1 MSTYRCPNCK
11 TEIPDTGISSKT
23 MGSQLRQHTQCPS
36 CKMRLVRNPESP
48 VPELRD
54 WRENE
59 DKEPD
64 DAS

>member
-1 MSTYRCPNCK
+1 
-11 TEIPDTGISSKT
+11 
-23 MGSQLRQHTQCPS
+23 
-36 CKMRLVRNPESP
+36 MRLVRNPESP

>member
-1 MSTYRCPNCK
+1 MSTDRCPNCK

-23 MGSQLRQHTQCPS
+23 THSELRQHVRCPS
-36 CKMRLVRNPESP
+36 CKLRLVRNPESA

-59 DKEPD
+59 DKDPD